1 MFLENLYKYSS
12 YHYMNKVGNLL
23 KGLLL
28 RAFWKEVHVVDEL
41 LQLSVHRKSQ
51 AAKPLVV
58 DRKAAV
64 IIVACDVTLHFCS
77 YVV

>member
-1 MFLENLYKYSS
+1 M
-12 YHYMNKVGNLL
+12 
-23 KGLLL
+23 
-28 RAFWKEVHVVDEL
+28 VDEL
-41 LQLSVHRKSQ
+41 LQLPVHRKSQ

-58 DRKAAV
+58 DRKEAM